1 MSPVNWLFDIAC
13 SVILLPPYCSAD
25 HHITSVMKAFLTSE
39 ELRSIPYKSGQS
51 LMVRMCTLENANKAK
66 YLYIIS
72 TLSIAH
78 TFTMI
83 ISGLP

>member
-25 HHITSVMKAFLTSE
+25 LHITSVMKAFLTSE

-51 LMVRMCTLENANKAK
+51 LMVRMCTSENAN
-66 YLYIIS
+66 YVHTYIIS
-72 TLSIAH
+72 TLAIAH